1 VCGSVPAADSGTIRT
16 VTTTHAFVGL
26 PVADYGAAY
35 PWYARLFGRRA
46 DMFPHDT
53 EAVWQLT
60 PSCSI
65 YVVQDP
71 ERAGRGLITLALDD
85 LDAHEGRL
93 REVGIAFDTQAGGST
108 PRRLVVKDVD
118 GNMLTFFQDIAQSGA

>member
-1 VCGSVPAADSGTIRT
+1 VPI
-16 VTTTHAFVGL
+16 THAFAGL
-26 PVADYGAAY
+26 PVADYGVAY
-35 PWYARLFGRRA
+35 AWYERLFGRSG

-53 EAVWQLT
+53 EAVWRLT

-71 ERAGRGLITLALDD
+71 ERAGRGLVALALDD

-93 REVGIAFDTQAGGST
+93 HEAGIAFDAQADGST
-108 PRRLVVKDVD
+108 PRRLVVKDGD
-118 GNMLTFFQDIAQSGA
+118 GNTLTFFQDAAQSGA